1 MEGLWF
7 NLGQR
12 KERWSSG
19 CMVGKTVQNYRIVEI
34 VGQGGMGTVYKAL
47 DLRLNRFLAL
57 KFLLPERITAD
68 RKRRFFQE
76 AKAAS
81 ALNHPSIVHI
91 YDIGQWEGA
100 DFIAMEY
107 VEGRTVQQML
117 RDGPMQIDDALRY
130 SIQVADAMS
139 VAHTANIVHR
149 DLKPA
154 NVMVTA
160 RGLVK
165 ILDFG
170 VAKLNEPA
178 VPRQVEERPPSAETL
193 TYIDVNQTME
203 GMVVGSPAYMSP
215 EQATGKPVDSR
226 SDIFE
231 FGVLLHEMLTG
242 QAAFSGGTKLEVLS
256 AILRTDPPRPSSI
269 NPAVSPELEWVIAH
283 CLRKDRERRFQ
294 SMSEVKVALD
304 DLRTETSVSGFRAP
318 VLPPPQVTV
327 SSISTPAVPAPRRNW
342 IWGIATAA
350 GLLCATAL
358 ALLLLRPGKQSATG
372 PLEITRLTTEGG
384 LCIDPAI
391 SPDGKLLAYAS
402 DRSGEGHLSLWLRQ
416 IGGGDA
422 VRLTHGEADDVEPD
436 FSPDGTRIV
445 FRSTREGG
453 GLYAIPALGG
463 EARKVAGDG
472 RQPQF
477 SPDGSKVAY
486 WVGPADPLPLRDG
499 VAHAFILDLASSTSR
514 RLRTDFPASTH
525 PIWNPDGKYVGFLGL
540 KDPKNIVGTYDWWLT
555 AIDGSSPAVKI
566 PLVGLYYFVNPFAWR
581 GDRVY
586 AAKED
591 KDRTTIGE
599 VRIDP
604 KQWKPVGEL
613 RPLTAGTTNEYSP
626 SVSRDG
632 RLVFASVSATTQVY
646 SLPLDANQ
654 GKVRGALERLT
665 RDTGVDKAGS
675 ISADGKRIAYI
686 SNQNGSDQVWVK
698 DLASGAERALTTGTQ
713 KMDPVISPDGQR
725 VAWTENVIQN
735 HQISVTPF
743 DGGPATQLC
752 SECDNPR
759 AWSPDGQFL
768 IYATVPDTFLGLLN
782 VVTGKA
788 TPYVKVYVSRSA
800 MSPDGKWIAFTARRS
815 GRDYTIFVAP
825 FSPSAPPAQSEWVEI
840 LRSPEVNPG
849 PGWSQDGNLL
859 YFSSERDGYACL
871 WALRLDPMTKQPRG
885 KLFAVQHFH
894 TPAQRMTAPSRGYP
908 VAVSGDK
915 MTVSLEERSGGIWM
929 LSLKD

>member
-1 MEGLWF
+1 
-7 NLGQR
+7 
-12 KERWSSG
+12 
-19 CMVGKTVQNYRIVEI
+19 MVGKTVQNYRIVEI

-47 DLRLNRFLAL
+47 DLRLNRHLAL

-139 VAHTANIVHR
+139 VAHAANIVHR

-178 VPRQVEERPPSAETL
+178 IQRPAEERPPSAETL
-193 TYIDVNQTME
+193 TYVDVNQTVE

-215 EQATGKPVDSR
+215 EQATGKSVDAR

-269 NPAVSPELEWVIAH
+269 NPAVTPELEWVIAH

-318 VLPPPQVTV
+318 ALPTPQGTA
-327 SSISTPAVPAPRRNW
+327 SSLSTPAVPAPRRTW
-342 IWGIATAA
+342 IWGIATALS
-350 GLLCATAL
+350 LLCATAL
-358 ALLLLRPGKQSATG
+358 ALLFLRTGKQTVTG

-402 DRSGEGHLSLWLRQ
+402 DRSGGGHLSLWLRQ

-422 VRLTHGEADDVEPD
+422 VRLTRGDADDVEPD

-453 GLYAIPALGG
+453 GLYLIPALGG
-463 EARKVAGDG
+463 EARKIGASG

-499 VAHAFILDLASSTSR
+499 IAHAFLLDLATSTSR
-514 RLRTDFPASTH
+514 RLRPDFVASTH
-525 PIWNPDGKYVGFLGL
+525 PIWNPDGTHIGFLGL
-540 KDPKNIVGTYDWWLT
+540 KDAKNMNTYQWWVT
-555 AIDGSSPAVKI
+555 AIDGRSPAVMI
-566 PLVGLYYFVNPFAWR
+566 PLVGAYFFVDPFAWR
-581 GDRVY
+581 GDRLY
-586 AAKED
+586 STKED

-604 KQWKPVGEL
+604 QRWKPVGEL
-613 RPLTAGTTNEYSP
+613 RPLTAGTTNEFSP

-632 RLVFASVSATTQVY
+632 RLVFASVTAITQVY

-654 GKVRGALERLT
+654 GKIRGAPERLT
-665 RDTGVDKAGS
+665 RDSGADLVRS
-675 ISADGKRIAYI
+675 ISADGKRIGYI

-698 DLASGAERALTTGTQ
+698 DLASGAERSLTTGTE

-725 VAWTENVIQN
+725 VAWTENVIKQN
-735 HQISVTPF
+735 QISVTPF
-743 DGGPATQLC
+743 DGGPATQVC
-752 SECDNPR
+752 GECDNPR
-759 AWSPDGQFL
+759 AWSSDGQYL
-768 IYATVPDTFLGLLN
+768 TYTYGEVPDSFLGLLN
-782 VVTGKA
+782 VATRKA
-788 TPYVKVYVSRSA
+788 TPYLKSTQLYIVQSS
-800 MSPDGKWIAFTARRS
+800 MSPDGKWIAFTARRRE
-815 GRDYTIFVAP
+815 RDFTIYVAP
-825 FSPSAPPAQSEWVEI
+825 FSPSRPPAQSEWVEI

-849 PGWSQDGNLL
+849 AGWSPDGNLL

-871 WALRLDPMTKQPRG
+871 WALRLDPVTKQPRG

-894 TPAQRMTAPSRGYP
+894 TPSQSMTAPSRRYP
-908 VAVSGDK
+908 VAVARDK
-915 MTVSLEERSGGIWM
+915 IAVSLEERSGGIWM

>member
-1 MEGLWF
+1 
-7 NLGQR
+7 
-12 KERWSSG
+12 
-19 CMVGKTVQNYRIVEI
+19 MVGKTVQNYRIVEI

-47 DLRLNRFLAL
+47 DLRLNRHLAL
-57 KFLLPERITAD
+57 KFLLPERVTAD

-107 VEGRTVQQML
+107 VEGHTVQQML

-139 VAHTANIVHR
+139 VAHAANIVHR

-178 VPRQVEERPPSAETL
+178 VKRPAEERPPSAETL

-215 EQATGKPVDSR
+215 EQATGKPVDAR

-269 NPAVSPELEWVIAH
+269 NPNVTPELEWVIAH

-318 VLPPPQVTV
+318 VLPPSQVTV
-327 SSISTPAVPAPRRNW
+327 SSSSTPALAKPKKRTW
-342 IWGIATAA
+342 IWGIATAWA
-350 GLLCATAL
+350 LLSATAL
-358 ALLLLRPGKQSATG
+358 ALLLLRPGKQTATG

-422 VRLTHGEADDVEPD
+422 VRLTHGEADDIEPD

-453 GLYAIPALGG
+453 GLYIISALGG
-463 EARKVAGDG
+463 EARKIVGNG

-486 WVGPADPLPLRDG
+486 WIGPADPLPLG
-499 VAHAFILDLASSTSR
+499 NGLAHAYLLDLATSTSR
-514 RLRTDFPASTH
+514 RLRPDFAASTH
-525 PIWNPDGKYVGFLGL
+525 PIWNPDGRHIGFLGL
-540 KDPKNIVGTYDWWLT
+540 QDAKNRDTYDWWVT
-555 AIDGSSPAVKI
+555 AIDETSPAVQVRLI
-566 PLVGLYYFVNPFAWR
+566 GEIFFVDPFAWR
-581 GDRVY
+581 GDRLY
-586 AAKED
+586 STKED

-599 VRIDP
+599 VRITP
-604 KQWKPVGEL
+604 QQWKPVGEV

-626 SVSRDG
+626 SVSKDG
-632 RLVFASVSATTQVY
+632 RLVFASVTATVQVY

-654 GKVRGALERLT
+654 GTVRGAPLRLT
-665 RDTGVDKAGS
+665 RDTGADKAGS

-698 DLASGAERALTTGTQ
+698 DLPSGAERALTTGTE
-713 KMDPVISPDGQR
+713 KMDPVVSPDGQR
-725 VAWTENVIQN
+725 VAWTENDLHRN
-735 HQISVTPF
+735 QISVTPF
-743 DGGPATQLC
+743 DGGLATQLC
-752 SECDNPR
+752 VQCDYPR
-759 AWSPDGQFL
+759 AWSSDGQFL
-768 IYATVPDTFLGLLN
+768 TYTYRGAPDSFLGLLDIAS
-782 VVTGKA
+782 GKA
-788 TPYVKVYVSRSA
+788 APYLKSTQTYFAQSSL
-800 MSPDGKWIAFTARRS
+800 SPDGKWIVFTVHRSARE
-815 GRDYTIFVAP
+815 YAIYVAP
-825 FSPSAPPAQSEWVEI
+825 FSPSRPPAQSEWVEI

-849 PGWSQDGNLL
+849 AGWSPDGNLL
-859 YFSSERDGYACL
+859 YFSSERDGYTCL
-871 WALRLDPMTKQPRG
+871 WALRLDASTKRPRG

-894 TPAQRMTAPSRGYP
+894 APSQSMTAPSRRYP
-908 VAVSGDK
+908 VAVAPDK
-915 MTVSLEERSGGIWM
+915 IAVSLEERSGGIWM